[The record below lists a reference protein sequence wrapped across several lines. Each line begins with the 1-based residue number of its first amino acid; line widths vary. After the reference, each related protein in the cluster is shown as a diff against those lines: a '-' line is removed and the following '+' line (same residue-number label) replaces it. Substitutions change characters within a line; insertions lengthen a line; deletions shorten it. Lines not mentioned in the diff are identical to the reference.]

1 MCQSRGMEIQNRGDL
16 SLHFIM
22 IKITNIVENNVNFC
36 IGVQHEAVDTC
47 ISFRMKTKTDF
58 KPSGMSF

>member
-1 MCQSRGMEIQNRGDL
+1 MHNSLTMEIQNRGDL

-22 IKITNIVENNVNFC
+22 INMTSITDNNVRCC
-36 IGVQHEAVDTC
+36 IGVQHKAVDTC

-58 KPSGMSF
+58 KPSGMIF

>member
-1 MCQSRGMEIQNRGDL
+1 MCQSRGMEILNRGDL

-22 IKITNIVENNVNFC
+22 INMTNITDNNVRC
-36 IGVQHEAVDTC
+36 CVGLQLETVDC
-47 ISFRMKTKTDF
+47 SLSFRMKTKTDF